1 MGQNDVT
8 CLAIESVDEPFGNIF
23 VRQMSQ
29 ARKNAL
35 LQFPGIMLDGLE
47 HVAAVIGF
55 NDDRRTAPQSLRYQS
70 GNVPEIHQGCD
81 PGARVGSS
89 EAKVIDCIVWHRK
102 WMK

>member
-1 MGQNDVT
+1 
-8 CLAIESVDEPFGNIF
+8 
-23 VRQMSQ
+23 
-29 ARKNAL
+29 
-35 LQFPGIMLDGLE
+35 MLDGLE

-102 WMK
+102 WMKVDIADAKVAARIDFDHPIAQGVRAPARLVVSHISM